1 MSRLRSILS
10 GLLTKRAKVSRPPRR
25 TMALRARQVI
35 KESHVLRG
43 VRRHMES
50 TLPLAAPVFTHLL
63 DRPLDRARSNG
74 NGHTRRIS
82 RPRRKNPL
90 AMVLGFTLPIGNGRG
105 SSRLHIRTF
114 FRLER

>member
-1 MSRLRSILS
+1 
-10 GLLTKRAKVSRPPRR
+10 
-25 TMALRARQVI
+25 
-35 KESHVLRG
+35 
-43 VRRHMES
+43 MES

-63 DRPLDRARSNG
+63 DAPLDRARSNG
-74 NGHTRRIS
+74 NGHARRIS

-105 SSRLHIRTF
+105 SSRLHIRTL